1 MALTAEGLADAPG
14 CLSRWVRLPG
24 GVTAHYTT
32 AGESGP
38 SIVLL
43 HGGIAGSSGLAGW
56 RSMATFLAHHGFR
69 VYCPDFPGFGLTSD
83 PNEFYEAGQ
92 IGHLD
97 FLHDFT
103 TSLCLDKFGLAGNS
117 MGCQNSVNYVL
128 AHPERVERFILVAG
142 GMGDLFPLELMAGLD
157 PRPASE
163 KPNTRAFDGTRESMI
178 KMMGS
183 ILRRPDELSDDLI
196 DMRVYAGNRTLAE
209 YQRHNS
215 AKLDAA
221 AQARLRV
228 RGRLEHLG
236 IPAICLYGM
245 QDTLIPAHVRGYLQE
260 DALPEM
266 QFFYPEDTGHQGQ
279 NDQPEMFQQVFLE
292 FFRDGKISA
301 ETARWAGVSSRRPV
315 NPDYVAAGE
324 LADQSS

>member
-1 MALTAEGLADAPG
+1 
-14 CLSRWVRLPG
+14 
-24 GVTAHYTT
+24 
-32 AGESGP
+32 
-38 SIVLL
+38 
-43 HGGIAGSSGLAGW
+43 
-56 RSMATFLAHHGFR
+56 
-69 VYCPDFPGFGLTSD
+69 LTSD

-301 ETARWAGVSSRRPV
+301 ETARWARVSSRRPV